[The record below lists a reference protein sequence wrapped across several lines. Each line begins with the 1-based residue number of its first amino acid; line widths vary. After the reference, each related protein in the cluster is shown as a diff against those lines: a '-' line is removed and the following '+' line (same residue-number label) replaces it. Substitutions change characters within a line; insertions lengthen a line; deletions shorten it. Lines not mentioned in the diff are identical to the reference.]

1 MDCDSCKEVKGVTH
15 GSVIIYPK
23 PDSMPAAPGK
33 GTGMAKNT
41 KDRISEAFVDHFEAE
56 YAIHDKKAVG
66 ILEGW

>member
-1 MDCDSCKEVKGVTH
+1 
-15 GSVIIYPK
+15 
-23 PDSMPAAPGK
+23 MPAAPGK

-41 KDRISEAFVDHFEAE
+41 KDRISEAVVDHFEAE